1 MHLNGEKGRKML
13 FNGGKLTGNEPMD
26 RRFMF
31 MKTNNPGGGG
41 GCLPSLLVYIFPD
54 LR

>member
-1 MHLNGEKGRKML
+1 MHLNREKREML
-13 FNGGKLTGNEPMD
+13 FNGGKLAGNEPVD

-31 MKTNNPGGGG
+31 MKKIKPSG
-41 GCLPSLLVYIFPD
+41 GCLPSLLVYIPD